1 MKRLK
6 LILGIAAL
14 LALLPA
20 ALAWASPPINAT
32 GKVIDEEI
40 KPVGM
45 ESHGNTCILYM
56 EVQSQMK
63 GTIEATC
70 TEAFQTTVHAPCT
83 DLPPPGGGKEKWIWH
98 AQCKGTVDKRT
109 GSFTWDGL
117 GHIDPDHE
125 PSGRGRS
132 VLSGTGGDLSSLHG
146 VLQHFPTP
154 AQGGT
159 YEGFVHLD
167 PKP

>member
-1 MKRLK
+1 MKRLR
-6 LILGIAAL
+6 LILAVTIL

-32 GKVIDEEI
+32 GRVIDEKIEF
-40 KPVGM
+40 VGI
-45 ESHGNTCILYM
+45 EPYGNTCILYM
-56 EVQSQMK
+56 RVQSQMT

-83 DLPPPGGGKEKWIWH
+83 DLPPPGEGKEKWIWH
-98 AQCKGTVDKRT
+98 AQCEGAVDGHTGTF
-109 GSFTWDGL
+109 SWDGL

-132 VLSGTGGDLSSLHG
+132 VLGGTGGDLSSLHG
-146 VLQHFPTP
+146 VLEHFPTA
-154 AQGGT
+154 AQGGA
-159 YEGFVHLD
+159 YGGFVHLD
-167 PKP
+167 PQP

>member
-6 LILGIAAL
+6 LILAVATL

-20 ALAWASPPINAT
+20 ALASASPPINAT
-32 GKVIDEEI
+32 GRVIDEKIEF
-40 KPVGM
+40 VGM
-45 ESHGNTCILYM
+45 ASRGNTCILYM
-56 EVQSQMK
+56 AVQSRME

-70 TEAFQTTVHAPCT
+70 TEAFQTTVHAPCS
-83 DLPPPGGGKEKWIWH
+83 DLPGPGECKEKWIWH
-98 AQCKGTVDKRT
+98 AQCEGTVDGRA
-109 GSFTWDGL
+109 GSFAWDGL
-117 GHIDPDHE
+117 AQIDPDHE

-154 AQGGT
+154 AQGGA
-159 YEGFVHLD
+159 YEGFVHFN